1 MRGGWG
7 GRLGGQWYPL
17 GGGWRGVS
25 GVPCE
30 GGLGVSGVP
39 SSGVWGGGGASG
51 VPCEWGLWEFCCV
64 PDEEGLGV
72 VVVSVLFPG
81 GGGVCGVP
89 YGECWGGSG
98 LAPTGGSGGVHGV
111 P

>member
-1 MRGGWG
+1 MASPVREGWG
-7 GRLGGQWYPL
+7 SVVSPLAGSGAGGEPVASP
-17 GGGWRGVS
+17 VS
-25 GVPCE
+25 GVC
-30 GGLGVSGVP
+30 GSSVVSP
-39 SSGVWGGGGASG
+39 MRRVWGWWW
-51 VPCEWGLWEFCCV
+51 CLFCS
-64 PDEEGLGV
+64 L
-72 VVVSVLFPG
+72 